1 MMDNKKGQSLSINTI
16 IITILAIFVLVIL
29 VVALTGGTG
38 QFADWWNRVFGG
50 SALEVQSAVLTCN
63 GYCQSYEA
71 SGDEQ
76 FREKYCNNAFE
87 VDTDQDKKVDTTL
100 YCPDMPGAACTAIQ
114 C

>member
-1 MMDNKKGQSLSINTI
+1 MKDKKGQNLSINTI

-38 QFADWWNRVFGG
+38 QFAEWWAKIFGA
-50 SALEVQSAVLTCN
+50 SAIDVQTAVLTCN
-63 GYCQSYEA
+63 GYCQSYES

-76 FREKYCNNAFE
+76 FRDKYCNSEFN
-87 VDTDQDKKVDTTL
+87 VDTDQDRKPDTTL
-100 YCPDMPGAACTAIQ
+100 YCPDMPEASCASIQ